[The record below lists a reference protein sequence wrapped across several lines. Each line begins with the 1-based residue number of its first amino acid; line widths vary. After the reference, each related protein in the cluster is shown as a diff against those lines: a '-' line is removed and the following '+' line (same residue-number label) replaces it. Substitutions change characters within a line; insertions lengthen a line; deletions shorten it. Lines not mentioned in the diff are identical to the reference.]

1 MCAEAA
7 VKQHPKELD
16 KRATWDTFIETKTDT
31 GFRQSSWYTALK
43 VARGWE
49 HFGTVLRDKDT
60 IVGGAMVLARSFAPD
75 KRYYY
80 IPDGPVFLEE
90 DSLAEQEQVFRAV
103 MAFIERKRQTEQQ
116 VVSHL
121 CINPRWQQVP
131 SFIKGF
137 QESSHYYGSPRD
149 TLCVALNASEGAIL
163 AQMKPKAGTT
173 LALLSDTACWLSR
186 TSHSKAST
194 TS

>member
-1 MCAEAA
+1 METLSWA
-7 VKQHPKELD
+7 V
-16 KRATWDTFIETKTDT
+16 RWF
-31 GFRQSSWYTALK
+31 S
-43 VARGWE
+43 
-49 HFGTVLRDKDT
+49 
-60 IVGGAMVLARSFAPD
+60 RSFAPD
-75 KRYYY
+75 KCYYY

-121 CINPRWQQVP
+121 CINPRWEQVP
-131 SFIKGF
+131 SFVMGF
-137 QESSHYYGSPRD
+137 QESSHYNGSPRD
-149 TLCVALNASEGAIL
+149 PLCIDLNASEDAIL
-163 AQMKPKAGTT
+163 AQMKPKGRYNSGSR
-173 LALLSDTACWLSR
+173 SDTACRLSR

>member
-1 MCAEAA
+1 MGAEAA
-7 VKQHPKELD
+7 IKQHPKELD
-16 KRATWDTFIETKTDT
+16 KRTTWDTFLETKTDT
-31 GFRQSSWYTALK
+31 GFRQSSWYTTLK

-49 HFGTVLRDKDT
+49 HFGTVLRDGDT

-75 KRYYY
+75 KCYYY

-103 MAFIERKRQTEQQ
+103 LSFIERKRQTEQQ

-121 CINPRWQQVP
+121 CINPRWEQVP
-131 SFIKGF
+131 SFVMGF
-137 QESSHYYGSPRD
+137 QESSHYNGSPRD
-149 TLCVALNASEGAIL
+149 PLCIDLNASEDAIL
-163 AQMKPKAGTT
+163 AQMKPKGRYNSGSR
-173 LALLSDTACWLSR
+173 SDTACRLSR